1 MTSKDCLPIN
11 QVLETV
17 AGVERE
23 AAGFY
28 ERAAQQTT
36 DEDMAAALRRLLEQK
51 KEAAEVLAGTC
62 ETFRCG
68 EAKLEGASEDDVLFI
83 NVLAQ
88 SGFYRWADK
97 SPEGEQRM
105 TGIETVDAG
114 LQLERNLLLFYMKF
128 FEFSCAAQ
136 RPVFSDL
143 INRGQRQVMELSEL
157 RRRLIARRP

>member
-1 MTSKDCLPIN
+1 MTSKECLPIA

-28 ERAAQQTT
+28 ERAARQTT
-36 DEDMAAALRRLLEQK
+36 DEEMAAAFRHLIEQK
-51 KEAAEVLAGTC
+51 KEATNVLIGTC
-62 ETFRCG
+62 ATFRCG

-83 NVLAQ
+83 SILAQ
-88 SGFYRWADK
+88 TGFYGRTGT
-97 SPEGEQRM
+97 SPEDERRM
-105 TGIETVDAG
+105 ADIETVDAG

-136 RPVFSDL
+136 RPVFSEL
-143 INRGQRQVMELSEL
+143 ISLGQRRITELSVL
-157 RRRLIARRP
+157 RRRLDAQRR

>member
-1 MTSKDCLPIN
+1 MTSKDCLPID

-36 DEDMAAALRRLLEQK
+36 DEDMAAALRRLIEQK
-51 KEAAEVLAGTC
+51 KDAAGVLAGTC
-62 ETFRCG
+62 QRFRCG
-68 EAKLEGASEDDVLFI
+68 DAKIEDASEDDILFI

-97 SPEGEQRM
+97 SPKGEQRM

-143 INRGQRQVMELSEL
+143 ISRGQRHVVDLSEL
-157 RRRLIARRP
+157 RRRLVARRP